1 MPLVSATSTHVV
13 FAPPCYCEWL
23 TTKGLCV
30 LGASSLLPDLGLT
43 THTHPLHHNHTHTH
57 THAHTHIHTYMAAL
71 NSVALDT
78 LRVEAPVVANSSGV
92 AVLAATLVASGRGGL
107 ILWSTS

>member
-1 MPLVSATSTHVV
+1 MPLVSATSTHVA

-30 LGASSLLPDLGLT
+30 FGASSSLPDLGLT
-43 THTHPLHHNHTHTH
+43 THTHPLHHNHTL

-71 NSVALDT
+71 NSVTLDT
-78 LRVEAPVVANSSGV
+78 LRVEAPVVAISSGT
-92 AVLAATLVASGRGGL
+92 AVLAATLVESGRGGL

>member
-1 MPLVSATSTHVV
+1 MPLVSAASTHVA

-57 THAHTHIHTYMAAL
+57 EHTHIHTYMAAL
-71 NSVALDT
+71 HSVTHDT
-78 LRVEAPVVANSSGV
+78 LRVEAPVVAISSGT
-92 AVLAATLVASGRGGL
+92 AVLAATLVESGRGGV